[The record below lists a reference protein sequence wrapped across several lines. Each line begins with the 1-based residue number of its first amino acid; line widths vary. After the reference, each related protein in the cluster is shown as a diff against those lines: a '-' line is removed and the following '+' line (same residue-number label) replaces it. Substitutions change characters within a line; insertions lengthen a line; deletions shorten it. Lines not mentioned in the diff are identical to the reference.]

1 MKRII
6 SLSLVALM
14 LVTLLLTATSCAM
27 SMESMTGYTQLR
39 DHVTEKA
46 DEKGEIPLDG
56 SAMGFASVSLSAP
69 IEEDE
74 STPASVLLVA
84 KGGSKTQTVC
94 LTLTL
99 TGSPEKALLTY
110 RILDAGGKATVSA
123 EATILLTHYTGNDTV
138 EFTSMKNIH
147 PADEQMHRDTVSS
160 MLNAAL
166 KTLDVYTTKNLDMD
180 LHDLGFIALS
190 DKYMADVDEV
200 VAEEDLGAAFSPER
214 LSMAGLMIIQGV
226 GMVFLV
232 LAILWLVL
240 LLFKKVFYKDPAKAE
255 KAAKA
260 EKKPEPAPEAPAPAP
275 VPAPAPAAAPGEDGA
290 LVAAITAAVAAYI
303 DSDPALASQ
312 FASGFRV
319 VSFKPTS
326 KNRNR

>member
-6 SLSLVALM
+6 SLSLAALM

-27 SMESMTGYTQLR
+27 SMEAMTGYTQLR

-84 KGGSKTQTVC
+84 KGGSQTQTVC

-138 EFTSMKNIH
+138 EFTSVENIH

-180 LHDLGFIALS
+180 LHDLGFVVLS

-200 VAEEDLGAAFSPER
+200 VAEEDLGGAFSPER

-240 LLFKKVFYKDPAKAE
+240 LVFKKVFYKDPAKTAKTE

-260 EKKPEPAPEAPAPAP
+260 EKKPEPAPEA
-275 VPAPAPAAAPGEDGA
+275 PAPAPAAAPGEDGA